1 MKMNIISLIGF
12 SGSGKTHFIV
22 QAIEL
27 LRANLNFKIAC
38 IKNVH
43 QHDVDVK
50 GKDSFKFMRAG
61 ATYSIIKNQHKDHA
75 IFVRHDFEI
84 HEIID
89 WVSKGP
95 LKLDLIFIEGFRNLS
110 FPTILCVKEY
120 NEIAE
125 QFSNKVRMIS
135 GVLTSKSNYPN
146 DYKGIPIKNL
156 KKDFTEF
163 LNIFDIQ
170 TKDN

>member
-1 MKMNIISLIGF
+1 MNIISLIGF
-12 SGSGKTHFIV
+12 SGSGKTQLIV

-27 LRANLNFKIAC
+27 LQANLNFKIAC

-61 ATYSIIKNQHKDHA
+61 ATYSIIKNQLNEHA
-75 IFVRHDFEI
+75 IFVKHDFKI

-89 WVSKGP
+89 WISKGP
-95 LKLDLIFIEGFRNLS
+95 LKLDLIFIEGFRKLS
-110 FPTILCVKEY
+110 FPTVLCVKEY

-125 QFSNKVRMIS
+125 QLSDKVRMIS

-146 DYKGIPIKNL
+146 EYKGIPIRNL
-156 KKDFTEF
+156 KNAFTEF
-163 LNIFDIQ
+163 LNIFDISN
-170 TKDN
+170 KR

>member
-61 ATYSIIKNQHKDHA
+61 ATYSIIKNQHNELA
-75 IFVRHDFEI
+75 IFLRHDFEI
-84 HEIID
+84 HEVID
-89 WVSKGP
+89 WISKGP
-95 LKLDLIFIEGFRNLS
+95 LKLDLIFIEGFRKLS

-125 QFSNKVRMIS
+125 QLSDKVRMIS

-146 DYKGIPIKNL
+146 EYKGIPIRNL
-156 KKDFTEF
+156 KNAFTEF
-163 LNIFDIQ
+163 LNTFDISD
-170 TKDN
+170 KR

>member
-12 SGSGKTHFIV
+12 SGSGKTQLIV

-27 LRANLNFKIAC
+27 LQANLNFKIAC

-61 ATYSIIKNQHKDHA
+61 ATYSIIKNQLNEHA
-75 IFVRHDFEI
+75 IFVKHDFKI

-89 WVSKGP
+89 WISKGP
-95 LKLDLIFIEGFRNLS
+95 LKLDLIFIEGFRKLS
-110 FPTILCVKEY
+110 FPTVLCVKEY

-125 QFSNKVRMIS
+125 QLSDKVRMIS

-146 DYKGIPIKNL
+146 EYKGIPIRNL
-156 KKDFTEF
+156 KNAFTEF
-163 LNIFDIQ
+163 LNIFDISN
-170 TKDN
+170 KR

>member
-1 MKMNIISLIGF
+1 MNIISLIGF
-12 SGSGKTHFIV
+12 SGSGKTHIIV

-27 LRANLNFKIAC
+27 LQASLNIKIAC

-61 ATYSIIKNQHKDHA
+61 ATYSIIKNQHNELA
-75 IFVRHDFEI
+75 IFLRHDFEI
-84 HEIID
+84 HEVID
-89 WVSKGP
+89 WISKGP
-95 LKLDLIFIEGFRNLS
+95 LKLDLIFIEGFRKLS

-125 QFSNKVRMIS
+125 QLSDKVRMIS

-146 DYKGIPIKNL
+146 EYKGIPIRNL
-156 KKDFTEF
+156 KNAFTEF
-163 LNIFDIQ
+163 LNTFDISD
-170 TKDN
+170 KR